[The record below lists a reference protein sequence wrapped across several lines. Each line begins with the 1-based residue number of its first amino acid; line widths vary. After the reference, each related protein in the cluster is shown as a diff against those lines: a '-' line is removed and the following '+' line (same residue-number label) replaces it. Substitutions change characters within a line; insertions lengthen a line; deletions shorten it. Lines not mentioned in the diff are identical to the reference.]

1 MSIISES
8 ENHYERILRERDEL
22 AALLAAEKATR
33 NSIIEKGVKTERE
46 LVEAREEIDDIRKML
61 SESGEAI
68 GNGVHDFSIIE
79 MVENII
85 QSKNYFIKKSDSAE
99 WERDEVREEN
109 DILRLDAQRE
119 AEQHDRMVGE
129 LEKVYKERDEVR
141 EQYENLKLQHGLWKD
156 GNILCVLEGA
166 K

>member
-1 MSIISES
+1 MSDTPETDELILSK
-8 ENHYERILRERDEL
+8 NGFGATDYEWREYSRRLERERDE
-22 AALLAAEKATR
+22 
-33 NSIIEKGVKTERE
+33 
-46 LVEAREEIDDIRKML
+46 ARKEIDDIRKML

-99 WERDEVREEN
+99 WERDEAREEN
-109 DILRLDAQRE
+109 AKLLDIAERLSICAEDLEKYTWHCNDQGCDCGRCKLAIEQKKLRA
-119 AEQHDRMVGE
+119 E
-129 LEKVYKERDEVR
+129 LE
-141 EQYENLKLQHGLWKD
+141 QLK
-156 GNILCVLEGA
+156 EGA

>member
-46 LVEAREEIDDIRKML
+46 
-61 SESGEAI
+61 
-68 GNGVHDFSIIE
+68 
-79 MVENII
+79 MV
-85 QSKNYFIKKSDSAE
+85 
-99 WERDEVREEN
+99 EVREEN

>member
-1 MSIISES
+1 MSDTPETDELILSK
-8 ENHYERILRERDEL
+8 NGFGATDYEWREYSRRLERERDE
-22 AALLAAEKATR
+22 
-33 NSIIEKGVKTERE
+33 
-46 LVEAREEIDDIRKML
+46 ARKEIDDIRKML